1 LLGSLSV
8 SYVYNSEYFSK
19 WNNGQ
24 LELKCLS
31 TKLFAG
37 SFTKSAN
44 EVISNVR
51 GGTSDT
57 AASLSFFN
65 TRTPSK
71 IEYDAWV
78 QTVKNN
84 PAIIDFTV
92 R

>member
-1 LLGSLSV
+1 L
-8 SYVYNSEYFSK
+8 F
-19 WNNGQ
+19 
-24 LELKCLS
+24 ELKYLL

-44 EVISNVR
+44 QVISNVR

-65 TRTPSK
+65 THTPSK
-71 IEYDAWV
+71 IDYEAWV
-78 QTVKNN
+78 ETVKNN

-92 R
+92 G